1 MEPDA
6 LTAWIPIGDISPI
19 GGGLMYLED
28 SVPLGTEIENLF
40 KKVNEDLPEEAQ
52 LDAFNENVSQDFAFQ
67 LTLDADGRRT
77 HDRQQDV
84 RLEYAAALAR
94 GRLPGGRCRLP
105 PLLPGPLQREQ

>member
-40 KKVNEDLPEEAQ
+40 KKLNANLPEEAQ
-52 LDAFNENVSQDFAFQ
+52 LDAFNENVSPHFRRP
-67 LTLDADGRRT
+67 LTPDAYRWRSND
-77 HDRQQDV
+77 
-84 RLEYAAALAR
+84 
-94 GRLPGGRCRLP
+94 
-105 PLLPGPLQREQ
+105 

>member
-40 KKVNEDLPEEAQ
+40 KKLNANLPEEAQ
-52 LDAFNENVSQDFAFQ
+52 LDAFNENVS
-67 LTLDADGRRT
+67 
-77 HDRQQDV
+77 
-84 RLEYAAALAR
+84 
-94 GRLPGGRCRLP
+94 P
-105 PLLPGPLQREQ
+105 PLRPLLTPDAHWRRPDN